1 MALTRDQKNLLD
13 TLITMKVSKIVVIVL
28 LLIILYQVSFPRVSG
43 YADLAIKTSRGE
55 PSGLFKLKNGLKAT
69 VSGFN
74 PNSAYY
80 SKDLTPGGLEGDM
93 DFVRGQQRDYTI
105 ERGIGGSILGA

>member
-1 MALTRDQKNLLD
+1 
-13 TLITMKVSKIVVIVL
+13 
-28 LLIILYQVSFPRVSG
+28 
-43 YADLAIKTSRGE
+43 
-55 PSGLFKLKNGLKAT
+55 

-80 SKDLTPGGLEGDM
+80 SKDLTPGGIEGDM